1 MAGLKQED
9 LAALRSA
16 VHALEHPGLA
26 ARLTDMIGKP
36 IELLG
41 TALPVSASNLISTS
55 VSKALGMALQ
65 AALMSLQRAPHPG
78 SQLLHKALATASG
91 AAGGAFGLPI
101 FPIRKRRCRA
111 SRSLPWAG
119 GLHRTMRLKADISPC
134 AACLPKA

>member
-1 MAGLKQED
+1 
-9 LAALRSA
+9 
-16 VHALEHPGLA
+16 
-26 ARLTDMIGKP
+26 MIGKP

-65 AALMSLQRAPHPG
+65 AALMSLRRAPHPG

-101 FPIRKRRCRA
+101 LPIELPVSTIIMTIRRA
-111 SRSLPWAG
+111 VL
-119 GLHRTMRLKADISPC
+119 T
-134 AACLPKA
+134 